1 MHSFLKLWLSSYHL
15 HYITFFLYYL
25 PLGKLRIVPHY
36 SHKLRAFFFLGNNT
50 FLSDSCITMMSQ
62 ARLKPED
69 NISLME
75 RSENY
80 HFSSFLL
87 WMAVEFCI
95 YLFHGFQN
103 NLCRKGII
111 QTSWSLGIAFF
122 PFHFKDI
129 VKAWSYSDGVE
140 YVHPN

>member
-1 MHSFLKLWLSSYHL
+1 MKE
-15 HYITFFLYYL
+15 
-25 PLGKLRIVPHY
+25 
-36 SHKLRAFFFLGNNT
+36 
-50 FLSDSCITMMSQ
+50 
-62 ARLKPED
+62 ARLKSED
-69 NISLME
+69 NINLME
-75 RSENY
+75 HSENY